1 MKILFVEV
9 HFVGPRFITM
19 MNTRMYTSVEAEVSK
34 TNVVMSLNPKR
45 CEANVFSEREVSC
58 LNLTAEDLEGEN
70 AVKGNCA
77 THTLSKK
84 STAVSI
90 EGNRLKGKD

>member
-19 MNTRMYTSVEAEVSK
+19 MNTRMCTSVEADVSK

-45 CEANVFSEREVSC
+45 CEANAFSDREVSC
-58 LNLTAEDLEGEN
+58 LNLREGLEGEN
-70 AVKGNCA
+70 AVKGNPGA
-77 THTLSKK
+77 GQAS
-84 STAVSI
+84 
-90 EGNRLKGKD
+90 